1 VATSTTSGSAS
12 SSGAATSVVGGIQA
26 VPVTEDPTQPIS
38 FAAWAP
44 SGFSPSLSYHIAAT
58 GGPNTT
64 IAAVETVTVTTLSQT
79 VTATVTVG
87 FVLDPTQ
94 IVQIAGNDGYDGK
107 RMCASCSMRHPSHV
121 HFCRLYLLQ
130 DCQRDKWRLH

>member
-1 VATSTTSGSAS
+1 M
-12 SSGAATSVVGGIQA
+12 
-26 VPVTEDPTQPIS
+26 TEDPTQPIS

-87 FVLDPTQ
+87 FILDATQ

-107 RMCASCSMRHPSHV
+107 CSRPSWTESHPV
-121 HFCRLYLLQ
+121 
-130 DCQRDKWRLH
+130 D